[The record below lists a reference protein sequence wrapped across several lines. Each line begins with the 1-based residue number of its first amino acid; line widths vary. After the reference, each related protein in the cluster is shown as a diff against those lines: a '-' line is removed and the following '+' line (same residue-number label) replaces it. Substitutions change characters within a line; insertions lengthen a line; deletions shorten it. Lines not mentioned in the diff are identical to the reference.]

1 MRLAIRQFAKT
12 LQSLSQREGGQDIVE
27 YALLAGMIGLAVTAS
42 FKSFAQVL
50 LTVFS
55 NIVAGLSSTIT

>member
-1 MRLAIRQFAKT
+1 MWLAIPKFAKKLKNLS
-12 LQSLSQREGGQDIVE
+12 LQDAGQDIVE

-50 LTVFS
+50 LTVFN
-55 NIVAGLSSTIT
+55 NIVTALSSTIT

>member
-1 MRLAIRQFAKT
+1 MWLAIPKFAKKLKT
-12 LQSLSQREGGQDIVE
+12 LSLQDAGQDIVE

-50 LTVFS
+50 LTVFN
-55 NIVAGLSSTIT
+55 NIVTALSSTIT